1 MSFIFGYFLCPNN
14 ADLMATILPND
25 VNDRSNDLISSYL
38 TDAGGMAL
46 DSHIDFLEFAVRK
59 LENPSI
65 SLCSISSNS
74 YGVDILNDKV
84 HVYFFYDEIKECLI
98 ERSRLLKIMQ
108 LWIGFLKKRTF

>member
-59 LENPSI
+59 LENPSPLSTSGVI
-65 SLCSISSNS
+65 CTETASPHSTLSLQTRGCESLSLASQMKTNRATE
-74 YGVDILNDKV
+74 GRKVDDICPL
-84 HVYFFYDEIKECLI
+84 FA
-98 ERSRLLKIMQ
+98 
-108 LWIGFLKKRTF
+108 